1 MNAPLREAVKTRGYL
16 AEKKFAFSA
25 IEIDSVSES
34 TLRTVEV
41 RWSLASYMKSY
52 ELRCMISSY
61 ELRSMNFIVWR
72 IFIEDHR
79 WWSESV

>member
-41 RWSLASYMKSY
+41 R
-52 ELRCMISSY
+52 
-61 ELRSMNFIVWR
+61 
-72 IFIEDHR
+72 
-79 WWSESV
+79 